1 MSKLRKNTALIPFE
15 AASGFLM
22 VLIVAAMAFIS
33 CFALTASL
41 MASKL
46 ADGWSDGLIGSATV
60 RIDATAEGSA
70 QRVADVLDI
79 LRTTDGITDARTLS
93 AAEIVDL
100 LEPWFGGIP
109 ELEGLPAPSIVAVK
123 VDPEREPDPT
133 LIQARLDG
141 AGLFAVYDDHGA
153 WRARAKDA
161 SETVR
166 MIGWVSVVLAALAIA
181 ATVFVVVRIAMASH
195 RETIAALRLTGAED
209 RFVAGLY
216 QRRYLWLGFLGGLL
230 GCALAVLVAFGLGA
244 AARLGAALPA
254 LRIPEYWPF
263 GLLGIIV
270 FVVLLCVIS
279 ARIAALT
286 TLRLET

>member
-1 MSKLRKNTALIPFE
+1 VSKLRKNTALIPFE

-60 RIDATAEGSA
+60 
-70 QRVADVLDI
+70 
-79 LRTTDGITDARTLS
+79 
-93 AAEIVDL
+93 
-100 LEPWFGGIP
+100 PWFGGIP

-230 GCALAVLVAFGLGA
+230 GCALAVLVGGPPGA
-244 AARLGAALPA
+244 QDS
-254 LRIPEYWPF
+254 RI
-263 GLLGIIV
+263 LAV
-270 FVVLLCVIS
+270 
-279 ARIAALT
+279 RIAWNHCLRRSALCDFST
-286 TLRLET
+286 HCRPDHFALGNLMIWVRSIIFDIWLWVWIKASVFHRQSDPLHSFQAR